1 MNMKYSLVFI
11 IVLGL
16 LCGCVRQR
24 KADASDTGSIE
35 MTQSETDALTA
46 DSRPTARCR
55 GHLRFPTR
63 AGKCHLLLENRFPLD
78 GI

>member
-46 DSRPTARCR
+46 RCR

>member
-35 MTQSETDALTA
+35 MTQSETDALTP
-46 DSRPTARCR
+46 SHCKVQ
-55 GHLRFPTR
+55 R
-63 AGKCHLLLENRFPLD
+63 APPIPYKGREMPSIIGKPFSA
-78 GI
+78 

>member
-35 MTQSETDALTA
+35 MTQSETP
-46 DSRPTARCR
+46 SHCKVQ
-55 GHLRFPTR
+55 R
-63 AGKCHLLLENRFPLD
+63 APLIPYKGREMPSIIGKPFSA
-78 GI
+78 